1 MQIITIANH
10 KGGAAKT
17 TTALTLADGLR
28 EKNYKVLLVDLDTQ
42 CNLSM
47 NCKIDFSDLQGNSL
61 YDVFSRR
68 ADIND
73 CLFQIFEDTPDFD
86 ILSAGLSELDGIRKI
101 DEQVLYK
108 ALGQLKKDYD
118 YCIIDTPPSLKIAT
132 RMAIKA
138 AEYLITPVQ
147 PNKFSL
153 WGIANLF
160 ATAKELNPR
169 IDMYMLIT
177 QISARTKLGEYYL
190 EQYQAIAKEA
200 NITLFE
206 SMISTSVKVPES
218 QHNETTLFRHSP
230 RCKVSK
236 EYRAFIDEFE
246 RNIENG

>member
-28 EKNYKVLLVDLDTQ
+28 AKDYKVLLIDLDSQ

-47 NCKIDFSDLQGNSL
+47 NCKIDFDDLQGSSL
-61 YDVFSRR
+61 YDVFNRK
-68 ADIND
+68 ADINY
-73 CLFQIFEDTPDFD
+73 CLFQIFADLPDFD
-86 ILSAGLSELDGIRKI
+86 ILSAGLKEIDDIRRI
-101 DEQVLYK
+101 DEQMLSK
-108 ALGQLKKDYD
+108 ALGQLNKQYD

-132 RMAIKA
+132 KMAIKA
-138 AEYLITPVQ
+138 ADYLITPVQ

-160 ATAKELNPR
+160 AIAKDLNPR
-169 IDMYMLIT
+169 IDMFMLIT
-177 QISARTKLGEYYL
+177 QINPRTKLGEYYL
-190 EQYQAIAKEA
+190 EQYKDISNQAG
-200 NITLFE
+200 ITLFE
-206 SMISTSVKVPES
+206 TMISNSVKIPES

-230 RCKVSK
+230 RCKVSR

-246 RNIENG
+246 RSIE